1 MNKVLLRCLALVLLS
16 ALAGIASGPTGLRSG
31 TADANNGSP
40 YDWPQWR
47 GPERNG
53 KSRETGFLRH
63 WPAAGPRLVWQA
75 HGAGRGYS
83 GPSISRGR
91 LLTMGNLGEERDE
104 KEYIL
109 CYDVRTGQQLWRTW
123 SGQAYHNSY
132 GDGPRCTPTIDGEL
146 VYALGANGDLTCLRL
161 SDGSVLWRI
170 NILKEFDA
178 SNIGWGIS
186 ESPLIVGN
194 WVIVTPG
201 GNKATMAALDKFTGK
216 TIWTSKDPA
225 TKGREPAGYASPI
238 LYRVGNLEQV
248 ATFTGR
254 GAYAC
259 RLQDGQFLWRY
270 DKVANGIANIATP
283 LFHDNCIFYSSDYGT
298 GCALLRLQP
307 DGNAQEVYFNK
318 NLKNHHGGFV
328 LVDGYIYGYD
338 SSVLTCLRW
347 DTGEVMWKDRSVG
360 KGSLVYADGLLFV
373 LSENG
378 VVGLVEA
385 TPKAYRELSRF
396 KLPQR
401 SDRPTWPH
409 PVLGNGHLYIR
420 DQDTIYCYDVKSP

>member
-1 MNKVLLRCLALVLLS
+1 MRILCVPAACLFALVVIGLTLPGPS
-16 ALAGIASGPTGLRSG
+16 RSIALAPAPDQSN
-31 TADANNGSP
+31 AF
-40 YDWPQWR
+40 DWPQWR

-53 KSRETGFLRH
+53 KSRETGFLRG
-63 WPAAGPRLVWQA
+63 WPKDGPRLVWQA
-75 HGAGRGYS
+75 RGAGRGYS

-91 LLTMGNLGEERDE
+91 LLTMGNLGEGKDE

-109 CYDVRTGQQLWRTW
+109 CFDVHTGRQLWRTL
-123 SGQAYHNSY
+123 SGNAYHNSY
-132 GDGPRCTPTIDGEL
+132 GDGPRCTPTIDGDL
-146 VYALGANGDLTCLRL
+146 VYALGANGDLTCLQL
-161 SDGSVLWRI
+161 LDGQVRWRI

-201 GNKATMAALDKFTGK
+201 GNKATMVALDKHTGK

-238 LYRVGNLEQV
+238 LFRVGNLDQV
-248 ATFTGR
+248 ATFTSR

-259 RLQDGQFLWRY
+259 RLQDGRFLWRY
-270 DKVANGIANIATP
+270 NKVANGTANIATP
-283 LFHDNCIFYSSDYGT
+283 VFHDNHIFYSSDYGT
-298 GCALLRLQP
+298 GCALLRLMP
-307 DGNAQEVYFNK
+307 DGKAEEVYFNK

-338 SSVLTCLRW
+338 SSVLTCLKW

-373 LSENG
+373 LSENS

-385 TPKAYRELSRF
+385 SPKAYRELSRF

-409 PVLGNGHLYIR
+409 PVLANGHLYIR
-420 DQDTIYCYDVKSP
+420 DQDTIYCYDVKNP